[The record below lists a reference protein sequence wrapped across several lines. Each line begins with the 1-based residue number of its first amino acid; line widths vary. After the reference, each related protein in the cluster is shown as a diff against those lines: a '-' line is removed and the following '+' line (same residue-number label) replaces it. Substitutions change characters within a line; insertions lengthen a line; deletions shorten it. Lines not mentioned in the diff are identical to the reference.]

1 MNNCNSPLCQIVQTA
16 GRDCC
21 FNKNYLCIT
30 RYVSVCMCVC
40 VCVFITSLP
49 HLIEKSVSLHNTAV
63 REEQKLNYT
72 LKVSSTLLKTLKNFQ
87 ICHYVKIF
95 QHPFVCQWILKAER
109 YLMEIFVKEQR
120 FLFYWKLCSLRK
132 LYMLEL
138 LLYFNRYL

>member
-1 MNNCNSPLCQIVQTA
+1 
-16 GRDCC
+16 
-21 FNKNYLCIT
+21 
-30 RYVSVCMCVC
+30 MCVC

-95 QHPFVCQWILKAER
+95 
-109 YLMEIFVKEQR
+109 
-120 FLFYWKLCSLRK
+120 
-132 LYMLEL
+132 
-138 LLYFNRYL
+138 

>member
-1 MNNCNSPLCQIVQTA
+1 M
-16 GRDCC
+16 
-21 FNKNYLCIT
+21 Y
-30 RYVSVCMCVC
+30 VC

-95 QHPFVCQWILKAER
+95 
-109 YLMEIFVKEQR
+109 
-120 FLFYWKLCSLRK
+120 
-132 LYMLEL
+132 
-138 LLYFNRYL
+138 